1 MGMEQAAQGTGHVP
15 ELPDLREHWDTSPTI
30 GFGFGFG
37 WCCGVVGW
45 TWWSLWVPSIAP

>member
-30 GFGFGFG
+30 GFGFG
-37 WCCGVVGW
+37 WCCVE
-45 TWWSLWVPSIAP
+45 LWVGLGGPCGSLP

>member
-15 ELPDLREHWDTSPTI
+15 ELLDLREHWDTSPTI

-37 WCCGVVGW
+37 WCCVE
-45 TWWSLWVPSIAP
+45 LWVGLGGPCGSLP